1 MLKLIDDENEE
12 IKFQDKVK
20 QFPIVNFLL
29 EFLTWV
35 NRSKKPK
42 RLGKQYIKD
51 VLVEL
56 EKDFS
61 AYDSNKRQG
70 NTQVHSTRLLK
81 LTNTKYQKLF
91 EENKILK
98 EKIEAVEKEKSMK
111 REQTKWKDNI
121 K

>member
-35 NRSKKPK
+35 NRSKKKK
-42 RLGKQYIKD
+42 RPGEQYIKD

-56 EKDFS
+56 EQDFS
-61 AYDSNKRQG
+61 ANGSNKKDKAIHKYIAQG
-70 NTQVHSTRLLK
+70 
-81 LTNTKYQKLF
+81 F
-91 EENKILK
+91 
-98 EKIEAVEKEKSMK
+98 
-111 REQTKWKDNI
+111 
-121 K
+121 